1 MGSIPSKSLVKCVP
15 IPNEGM
21 QRCWAY
27 CWISIAVSVS
37 KALENTTCFDR
48 ESMPSERYFSTIF
61 NSCSWLS
68 PESMRSPLNRLAKSS
83 EKFREKISQPKES

>member
-1 MGSIPSKSLVKCVP
+1 MFMGSIPSKSLVKCVP

-48 ESMPSERYFSTIF
+48 ESMPSERYFQQ
-61 NSCSWLS
+61 LS
-68 PESMRSPLNRLAKSS
+68 MV
-83 EKFREKISQPKES
+83 ISRVDAQSFEQIGEVF